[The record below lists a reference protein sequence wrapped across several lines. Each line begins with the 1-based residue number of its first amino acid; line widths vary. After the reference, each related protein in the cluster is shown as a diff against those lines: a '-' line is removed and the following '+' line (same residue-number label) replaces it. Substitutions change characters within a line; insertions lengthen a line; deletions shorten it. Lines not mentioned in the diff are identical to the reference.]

1 MAMGRVDL
9 RLRKGS
15 TFRQVFPLS
24 SPLDPAQ
31 WSARGQVRLSP
42 SSPVLHTW
50 DATLETVAQA
60 VLVAAGWPATADTQ
74 CLVLTVPA
82 SVSSAWTWPEALYDV
97 ELFTAGDAAVVPALA
112 GHLFI
117 DPEVTTP

>member
-1 MAMGRVDL
+1 MSRVDL

-15 TFRQVFPLS
+15 TFRQAFPLS
-24 SPLDPAQ
+24 SPLDGAL

-50 DATLETVAQA
+50 AATLEVVAQA

-74 CLVLTVPA
+74 CLVLACPA
-82 SVSSAWTWPEALYDV
+82 ATSAAWTFPEALYDV
-97 ELFTAGDAAVVPALA
+97 ELYTAGDAAVIPALS
-112 GHLFI
+112 GRLFI